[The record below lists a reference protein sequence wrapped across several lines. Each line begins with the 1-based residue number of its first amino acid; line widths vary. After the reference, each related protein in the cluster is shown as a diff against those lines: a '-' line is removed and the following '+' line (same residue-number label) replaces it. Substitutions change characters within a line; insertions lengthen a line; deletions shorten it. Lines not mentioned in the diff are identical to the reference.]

1 MFVSWQRKLA
11 SEVKVVT
18 IMENKKQVGGEAS
31 KKVGGSSSSRSLDHL
46 FGPKDPSSASST
58 GVFGSIFPPPS
69 TVFYLPQSSYI
80 SISLCGLLSR
90 KTLFCSY
97 LYSSLCIYLLCITT
111 TISTVKFKLK
121 FSNLFIWEWANNSIL
136 TVFVSF

>member
-1 MFVSWQRKLA
+1 MFVGWQRKLA

-18 IMENKKQVGGEAS
+18 IMENKKQVGDAS
-31 KKVGGSSSSRSLDHL
+31 KKVGGSSSSSRSLDHL

-58 GVFGSIFPPPS
+58 GIFGSIFPPPS

-80 SISLCGLLSR
+80 SISPCGLLSR

-97 LYSSLCIYLLCITT
+97 PYSSFCLYLLCITT
-111 TISTVKFKLK
+111 IISTVKFKLK
-121 FSNLFIWEWANNSIL
+121 FSNLFRWEWANNSIL
-136 TVFVSF
+136 TVYVSF